1 MKYGTGKFV
10 YGKESG
16 TVYIEKTFKKQSSY
30 ALQREDFP
38 GRGFSW
44 GGGGGCSSE
53 KTGLGKLL
61 GKCVKQIRGSDKA
74 SFKYISAGR
83 IRKTNEIWHGKIC
96 IRERIRTSIYGKN
109 IQKA

>member
-1 MKYGTGKFV
+1 M
-10 YGKESG
+10 
-16 TVYIEKTFKKQSSY
+16 EKTFKKHSSY

-44 GGGGGCSSE
+44 GACSSE

-61 GKCVKQIRGSDKA
+61 GKCVKQIRVSDKA

-96 IRERIRTSIYGKN
+96 IRENLYTGKNQEQIHREN